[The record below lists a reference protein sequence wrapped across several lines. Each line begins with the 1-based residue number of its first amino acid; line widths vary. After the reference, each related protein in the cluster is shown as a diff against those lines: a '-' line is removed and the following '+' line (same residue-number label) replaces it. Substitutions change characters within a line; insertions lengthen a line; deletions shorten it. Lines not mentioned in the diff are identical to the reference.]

1 MIKEFGRSP
10 TRSENVYFPNN
21 EQALIAV
28 FTAVFY
34 FTHVE
39 HNLIKFKLF
48 NNWSVQAVYSISE
61 CAMWNS
67 IKPIKFA
74 HLWKLASQSK
84 LNKDYVIQIT
94 KACMFAFMK
103 ARNTLVVWCREK
115 KKNKV
120 VKMYFLK
127 PLLKIFW

>member
-1 MIKEFGRSP
+1 MINELAGSP
-10 TRSENVYFPNN
+10 TRSENVYFANN

-34 FTHVE
+34 FTHAE

-103 ARNTLVVWCREK
+103 ARKTLVVWCREK